1 MVSLIARTC
10 FIIVEPIAY
19 TDILL
24 YRARDWHP
32 AQYDPVHDVFIA
44 GIRYATNHI
53 INHIPSYTL
62 RHSWYQKVLA
72 WEIDRSATTMMGQH
86 IDFVSR
92 QRDGRKVSIGMGTV
106 IDHDCLISTTGGLL
120 IGEHVFISPGVWLV
134 TGTHDINDAGFAA
147 TYGAIVIDD
156 YAWIGPRATILGH
169 VTIGR
174 GAVVQAGAVVTQDV
188 APYTVVGGI
197 PATVVG
203 TRELQE
209 PSYSLNYRPPFE

>member
-1 MVSLIARTC
+1 M
-10 FIIVEPIAY
+10 Y

-24 YRARDWHP
+24 YRVRDWFP
-32 AQYDPVHDVFIA
+32 ARYDPMHDIVEA

-53 INHIPSYTL
+53 ISHIPSHTL
-62 RHSWYQKVLA
+62 RHTWYQKVLA
-72 WEIDRSATTMMGQH
+72 GEIDPSATTMMGQH

-92 QRDGRKVSIGMGTV
+92 QRNGSRVSIGEDTV
-106 IDHDCLISTTGGLL
+106 IDHDCLITTTGGLL
-120 IGEHVFISPGVWLV
+120 DGAHVFISPGVWLV
-134 TGTHDINDAGFAA
+134 TGTHDINDAGFAP

-174 GAVVQAGAVVTQDV
+174 GAVVQAGAVVTEDV
-188 APYTVVGGI
+188 APNTVVGGI
-197 PATVVG
+197 PSIVVG
-203 TRELQE
+203 TRDLQE